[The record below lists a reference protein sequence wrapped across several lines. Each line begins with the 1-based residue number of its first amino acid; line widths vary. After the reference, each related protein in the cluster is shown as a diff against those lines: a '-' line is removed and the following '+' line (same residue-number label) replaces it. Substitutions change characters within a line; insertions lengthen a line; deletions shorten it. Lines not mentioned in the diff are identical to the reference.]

1 MAPLI
6 QDVHGV
12 VDMDR
17 IADMIRRLIRVDP
30 EVVTQD
36 VDIPRRVPIHRV
48 LRRTVPDPIV
58 RDVDVLIQ
66 QVILIYMQAGTFD
79 RDRGIRSA
87 S

>member
-1 MAPLI
+1 MVPLI
-6 QDVHGV
+6 QGVHGA

-17 IADMIRRLIRVDP
+17 IADMILRLIRVDP
-30 EVVTQD
+30 EVVAQN
-36 VDIPRRVPIHRV
+36 VDIPRRVHIHHV